1 MNQFSKHF
9 SDVPIIFC
17 VFTVEHF
24 GRSIL
29 QPSPGVIST
38 IKKIFAQENQR
49 LTKILTNIPTG
60 TGLFLI
66 ILSTP
71 TRGGVPPNINFDIQR
86 KPLCHDF

>member
-49 LTKILTNIPTG
+49 LTKNT
-60 TGLFLI
+60 
-66 ILSTP
+66 
-71 TRGGVPPNINFDIQR
+71 
-86 KPLCHDF
+86 H